1 MFPKDDSG
9 EEISNNDQKE
19 LPTDGKYEGFA
30 EVNDAIITEMK
41 SLLSTEDLTGTKPS
55 MLIKVVCL
63 GQND

>member
-41 SLLSTEDLTGTKPS
+41 SQLSIEDLTGKNP
-55 MLIKVVCL
+55 VCW
-63 GQND
+63 